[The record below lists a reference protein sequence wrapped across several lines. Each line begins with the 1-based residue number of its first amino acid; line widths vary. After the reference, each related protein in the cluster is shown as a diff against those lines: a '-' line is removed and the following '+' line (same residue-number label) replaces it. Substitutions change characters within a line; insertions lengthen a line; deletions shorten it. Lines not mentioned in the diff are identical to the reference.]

1 MSQTN
6 GVNANQQ
13 VKDEEGQVDS
23 KIKET
28 IIQARNRVDKTRF
41 QLDVQEPLSGDVDV
55 SEPRKSQIY
64 AKMVKQYLVRIEP
77 LLSSPEIKGNDQYY
91 TDAGE
96 EISRFYLVPPETDGY
111 DFSLVMQDQDDKT
124 LRRMIGLPK
133 GVDLP
138 EPEPVVFGG
147 LKDVI
152 EKPIVASHQ
161 WEVCVSKNG
170 APVNWDY
177 RYPTAEQMVPDS
189 VYRDALRQSDQF
201 LQEIGIG
208 VETGLPEVDDYS
220 DEPF

>member
-1 MSQTN
+1 MSKSN
-6 GVNANQQ
+6 GVTANQQ
-13 VKDEEGQVDS
+13 VLDEEGTVDS

-28 IIQARNRVDKTRF
+28 IIKARNRVDKTRF

-64 AKMVKQYLVRIEP
+64 AKMVQQYLVRIEP
-77 LLSSPEIKGNDQYY
+77 LLSSASVQGNERYY
-91 TDAGE
+91 TNEGE
-96 EISRFYLVPPETDGY
+96 EISRFILAPPDTENY
-111 DFSLVMQDQDDKT
+111 QFSLVMQDQDPKT

-138 EPEPVVFGG
+138 EPQPVVFAG

-161 WEVCVSKNG
+161 WEVCVSKKG
-170 APVNWDY
+170 APVNWEY
-177 RYPTAEQMVPDS
+177 EYPTAEQMVPDH
-189 VYRDALRQSDQF
+189 VYRDALRESDQF

-208 VETGLPEVDDYS
+208 VETGLPEVDDQS